1 MLLGAL
7 TKGMDSIG
15 LSSPQPENS
24 FPGQGIHALCEKIRS
39 IKTEQCHP
47 GSYRSGYG
55 GVSQCDLSTAL
66 KAATDLS
73 NVNVRGLSLAGHSS
87 FGLFS

>member
-15 LSSPQPENS
+15 LTLPQPEHPFS
-24 FPGQGIHALCEKIRS
+24 GQGIHALCEKIRS

-47 GSYRSGYG
+47 SNYRSGF
-55 GVSQCDLSTAL
+55 GVVNHCDLSTAL

-73 NVNVRGLSLAGHSS
+73 KVDVKGLGLAGQSS
-87 FGLFS
+87 VCLFW

>member
-15 LSSPQPENS
+15 LSSPQPEHS
-24 FPGQGIHALCEKIRS
+24 FSGQSIRALCENIRS

-47 GSYRSGYG
+47 SSYRSGYG
-55 GVSQCDLSTAL
+55 VVNHCDLSTAL
-66 KAATDLS
+66 KVATDLS
-73 NVNVRGLSLAGHSS
+73 NVDVKGLNLTGPSF